1 MKGNCSGGVG
11 FPRSLTRVR
20 KSRAG
25 QALAEFA
32 IVLPVLLL
40 IVFGIIEFSL
50 AFRTF
55 QVVTNSAREGARV
68 AVVPSTTT
76 ADVEDAVRARLL
88 RAGLNADNENFSLV
102 LRCNEVEGDICTQAG
117 DRTEVEVGFPY
128 RFLILGPIANLV
140 CQGDCGNAFG
150 EIQLR
155 TASSM
160 RTE

>member
-1 MKGNCSGGVG
+1 MNRNVHGGVRLSG
-11 FPRSLTRVR
+11 SPIM
-20 KSRAG
+20 KPKGRAG

-32 IVLPVLLL
+32 VVLPVLLL

-68 AVVPSTTT
+68 AVVPSTTS
-76 ADVEDAVRARLL
+76 ADVEDAVRERLL
-88 RAGLNADNENFSLV
+88 RAGLNPDNEGFSLV
-102 LRCNEVEGDICTQAG
+102 LRCNEVDGDICTQSG

-128 RFLILGPIANLV
+128 RFLILGPMANLV